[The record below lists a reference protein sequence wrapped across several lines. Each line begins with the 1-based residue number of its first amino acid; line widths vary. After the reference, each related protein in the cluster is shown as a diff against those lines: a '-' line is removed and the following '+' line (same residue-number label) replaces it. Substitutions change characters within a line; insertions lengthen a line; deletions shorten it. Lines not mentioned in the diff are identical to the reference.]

1 MRNKWKIG
9 KWKKDN
15 SNWKTFMELKI
26 EGTNICIG
34 HAFPHYQDDNITVV
48 VGRLSNI
55 SSKERVMV
63 SKPIDSMTNDE
74 LNTAWERSFQQINDK
89 LLR

>member
-15 SNWKTFMELKI
+15 GKCKTFMELKI
-26 EGTNICIG
+26 EGTNICVG
-34 HAFPHYQDDNITVV
+34 HAYPDYRDYSRTVV

-55 SSKERVMV
+55 SGKHKEIVH
-63 SKPIDSMTNDE
+63 KPIDSMTNDE
-74 LNTAWERSFQQINDK
+74 LTTAWEISFKQINDK